1 MASLDDLMKSAGEN
15 PAELAKVLEMI
26 KSEFKEVVNLPVRQQ
41 ATLQKK
47 LQEQFNRYS
56 QKIQSLSDA
65 YEKGALALEQFE
77 KQIAS
82 NTNDLISGAWTT
94 TAAAVPPPRQ
104 ARANQPHANP
114 PPTYRGN
121 PILNESQRGPRSW
134 VDQPYRSNDAP
145 SGTWVE
151 GGYDN
156 RPAATVGI
164 PVRMR
169 ERAPWERANHQID
182 RERVLRMAN
191 PSQGNFSNRMLG
203 DLENAFPTVGG
214 AVNRIAGADWGA
226 MGRRFMGMDTPNG
239 QGSFMSNMF
248 FHGGGIRGFATAGL
262 GNVLGSQTQASGIS
276 QGFDAA
282 IALVNKFADN
292 LNSMNDGSKTA
303 AQKFDDLGK
312 LVGGPVYSAFMNI
325 RDAAMGVQE
334 GLRRNRVHHERQA
347 IVAETS
353 NRIADTR
360 GQMERD
366 GVMPRARAANPLQ
379 LPVWEGA
386 QFDRTR
392 ADQDNDYR
400 EYSMRY
406 EARSQFARSGQ
417 NLAAANSAVAE
428 QEARVRRQQQ
438 AVAASEAWA
447 SSGFGRMN
455 RTRGAETNPLNRNR
469 VGVDDAGRESEYRQN
484 ETLRERRRL
493 EQEILALNAA
503 RTNQIQAQAQ
513 HETNRINLLRTEVEI
528 LRNREQ
534 AMGQASRRLGAMSNS
549 EISTS
554 RSQREYVRRHL
565 AEGGDIGDLPSDLVA
580 GAGRISPREIGRY
593 QEERGERIGREEMQ
607 GDTRNREDAWMFEG
621 GETRRQ
627 LQIRLEQMTAQVNV
641 AVQLNEN
648 TLAQRI
654 AQEVGPAIARLVNVI
669 RSQVGNRLNSYESG
683 QVVRNNNQ

>member
-1 MASLDDLMKSAGEN
+1 MASLDDLVNAPQDILSQFEESTKFFDELKVRQKASLGKRMKSEMDRFVAIQEKIAESLSKGNSTLEKI
-15 PAELAKVLEMI
+15 PA
-26 KSEFKEVVNLPVRQQ
+26 S
-41 ATLQKK
+41 LQKE
-47 LQEQFNRYS
+47 LESFSVSMESIVQ
-56 QKIQSLSDA
+56 DA
-65 YEKGALALEQFE
+65 
-77 KQIAS
+77 
-82 NTNDLISGAWTT
+82 
-94 TAAAVPPPRQ
+94 RQ
-104 ARANQPHANP
+104 MEIENQGARANQPHANP
-114 PPTYRGN
+114 DSSYTAR
-121 PILNESQRGPRSW
+121 RMPRE
-134 VDQPYRSNDAP
+134 QGIQELP
-145 SGTWVE
+145 SS
-151 GGYDN
+151 
-156 RPAATVGI
+156 R
-164 PVRMR
+164 RF
-169 ERAPWERANHQID
+169 RANLPDAHDVPDISLRLGGVNRARAMAMAEGNHHTQQGGLGSRIGNVLMSPFPEMGRNSLGNTFNKFFGIGASPED
-182 RERVLRMAN
+182 RERH
-191 PSQGNFSNRMLG
+191 
-203 DLENAFPTVGG
+203 
-214 AVNRIAGADWGA
+214 
-226 MGRRFMGMDTPNG
+226 
-239 QGSFMSNMF
+239 GSFMSNMF
-248 FHGGGIRGFATAGL
+248 FHGGGMRGFAMAGL
-262 GNVLGSQTQASGIS
+262 GNLAGSQPIASGVNMGFNAIIS
-276 QGFDAA
+276 SAEKLAA
-282 IALVNKFADN
+282 TMEV
-292 LNSMNDGSKTA
+292 MNDGSKTS
-303 AQKFDDLGK
+303 AQKFDEMGK
-312 LVGGPVYSAFMNI
+312 LVGGPVYQAFMSL